1 MPALTKQYG
10 NAPEPEK
17 RIEMLYLWIAI
28 HPNGAEG
35 IIAADLEVMP
45 GVIRHTPLMNSRRDG
60 AEAMR
65 SIAIGLG
72 ESSDPPVRVE
82 LRAFARVDTQ

>member
-1 MPALTKQYG
+1 MPILTKQYG
-10 NAPEPEK
+10 NPPDPGK

-45 GVIRHTPLMNSRRDG
+45 GEIRHTPLMNSRRDS

-65 SIAIGLG
+65 PIATSLG
-72 ESSDPPVRVE
+72 AASDPPVRVE